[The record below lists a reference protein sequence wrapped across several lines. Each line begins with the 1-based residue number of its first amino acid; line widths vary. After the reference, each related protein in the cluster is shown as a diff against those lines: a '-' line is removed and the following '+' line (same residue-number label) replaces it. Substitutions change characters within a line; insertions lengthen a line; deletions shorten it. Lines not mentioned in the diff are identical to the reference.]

1 MAINRIQAGGDA
13 GREPDAE
20 DRSPGRPPPAAARHV
35 DRSDISAL
43 ASLLSQLQQLQQ
55 SDPGKVTQVL
65 ASVAG
70 TLQAE
75 ASQASVAPALL
86 LGQLAERF
94 QQAAETG
101 NLSALLPAGPGAP
114 QPGPAPHHGHRGYD
128 TVQSSGVL
136 DPMEASPID
145 LAQVVEAAMRRL
157 GVG

>member
-20 DRSPGRPPPAAARHV
+20 DRTPGRPPPASARHL
-35 DRSDISAL
+35 DRADISAL
-43 ASLLSQLQQLQQ
+43 ASLLNRLQQLQQ
-55 SDPGKVTQVL
+55 GDAAKVAQVL
-65 ASVAG
+65 AGVAA
-70 TLQAE
+70 TLQGE
-75 ASQASVAPALL
+75 AGRSGVAPALVL
-86 LGQLAERF
+86 EQLAERF

-114 QPGPAPHHGHRGYD
+114 HPGPAPHHGPRGYD